1 MNTFGRTTC
10 KPKHSRKERAI
21 ALIVFIQ
28 IVSRD
33 KCPQLQGTQNET
45 LLERALAFP
54 KTLAG
59 FQDGFAV
66 CEFLSHYPTAV
77 DAVARGE
84 ILPRANDILL
94 YVEQK
99 RVLEMTTK
107 KEDNPLR
114 VW

>member
-66 CEFLSHYPTAV
+66 CEFLSNYPTAV

-84 ILPRANDILL
+84 IPARANEIIL
-94 YVEQK
+94 YGEQ
-99 RVLEMTTK
+99 RQLQEITRNL
-107 KEDNPLR
+107 EDNPWR